1 MIPYINDPS
10 DESGLKFK
18 PHQTQFKMQTLTSNN
33 VVVATP
39 RYVLLIDNEKMGPT
53 VLSGDPDSRC
63 VAIYG
68 FSDKGPYDKFREN
81 GDLSLKPYPLVKG
94 YLRNQLSNDN
104 GNESECLR
112 LVVLDSSSPDERIVH
127 AASMQAVLDSMMNQ
141 KPDVPVEYKLSLV
154 KANGVYRLDDTQQSQ
169 IQSNITKQDETK

>member
-1 MIPYINDPS
+1 MNDQS
-10 DESGLKFK
+10 AVKGLKFK
-18 PHQTQFKMQTLTSNN
+18 PHKSQFEVQAMSSNN

-53 VLSGDPDSRC
+53 VLLGDPDLRC

-68 FSDKGPYDKFREN
+68 FSDKGPYDEFREN
-81 GDLSLKPYPLVKG
+81 GDLALRPYPLVED

-112 LVVLDSSSPDERIVH
+112 LVVLDSSSPDERFVY
-127 AASMQAVLDSMMNQ
+127 AASMQAVLDSMIKR
-141 KPDVPVEYKLSLV
+141 KPDVPAEYKLSLV
-154 KANGVYRLDDTQQSQ
+154 KANGVYRLDNKHQS
-169 IQSNITKQDETK
+169 